1 MIKLPETLK
10 ISTVFILFFSLTSY
24 IPQSFSLSPQ
34 QEQEKLEQKNQNNT
48 LNPVKTRFSQQASLQ
63 LVEIAETLGV
73 ATQEMSQK
81 PYVES
86 LWQDESSYFPLKL
99 KEGKNYAILGVC
111 DKDCEDIDLKLY
123 DNNGKIIDYDT
134 ASDNTP
140 LVTVTTEE
148 TQELK
153 IKIEMSTCAV
163 APCYYGI
170 GVFERSM

>member
-10 ISTVFILFFSLTSY
+10 ISSIFVLFFTLTSY
-24 IPQSFSLSPQ
+24 NPQSFSFSFQ
-34 QEQEKLEQKNQNNT
+34 QNQEKTEETNKNTPLNT
-48 LNPVKTRFSQQASLQ
+48 TKNVFAQQANLQ
-63 LVEIAETLGV
+63 LIEVAETLGI

-86 LWQDESSYFPLKL
+86 LWQDESSYFPLQL

-123 DNNGKIIDYDT
+123 DHNGKIIDYDT
-134 ASDNTP
+134 SSDNTP
-140 LVTVTTEE
+140 LVTVKAEE
-148 TQELK
+148 AQELK
-153 IKIEMSTCAV
+153 IKVEMSTCAV